1 MTLDP
6 KIWGPHYWFVLHT
19 IAITYP
25 KTPNNVTKKK
35 YYDLIQNFPLFIPI
49 EEIGNTFSKLID
61 KYPVTP
67 YLDSRESF
75 MKWMHYIHNKIN
87 LALLTPELTME
98 EALTSYYNNY
108 KPKKIN
114 DVETRQFR
122 EKMVFLG
129 VISTVLIMC
138 AVLYNK

>member
-98 EALTSYYNNY
+98 EALTSYYDNY
-108 KPKKIN
+108 KPKKIK

-122 EKMVFLG
+122 EKMVFLS
-129 VISTVLIMC
+129 VMSAVLIIC